1 MSELKA
7 RLRTDLTAAMKAK
20 DKLRLATL
28 RMILAAIQ
36 TEEVS
41 GKEAHDLTD
50 DDVLKVLAKEAKK
63 RGESAEIYTQNG
75 RGELAANEHAEA
87 QIINE
92 YLPTP
97 LTDEELATI
106 VDTAIAQVAED
117 LGERPAMKQMG
128 QVMKIASGLAAGKA
142 DGSRLSKAVKDRLE
156 CAPRSGAVMS
166 PSRAL
171 NRTTAAGTSEVPST
185 RGSPES
191 GCPAVGPES
200 GCSAARVPEPEQVE
214 PNRH

>member
-97 LTDEELATI
+97 LTDEELATM

-142 DGSRLSKAVKDRLE
+142 DGSRLSKAVKDRL
-156 CAPRSGAVMS
+156 
-166 PSRAL
+166 
-171 NRTTAAGTSEVPST
+171 
-185 RGSPES
+185 
-191 GCPAVGPES
+191 
-200 GCSAARVPEPEQVE
+200 
-214 PNRH
+214 

>member
-7 RLRTDLTAAMKAK
+7 RIRTDLTTAMKAK

-41 GKEAHDLTD
+41 GKEAHELTD
-50 DDVLKVLAKEAKK
+50 DDVLKVLAKESKK

-75 RGELAANEHAEA
+75 RGELAAHEHAEA

-97 LTDEELATI
+97 LTDEELASI
-106 VDTAIAQVAED
+106 VDTAIAQVAEE

-142 DGSRLSKAVKDRLE
+142 DGSRLSKAVKDRL
-156 CAPRSGAVMS
+156 
-166 PSRAL
+166 
-171 NRTTAAGTSEVPST
+171 
-185 RGSPES
+185 
-191 GCPAVGPES
+191 
-200 GCSAARVPEPEQVE
+200 
-214 PNRH
+214 

>member
-7 RLRTDLTAAMKAK
+7 RIRTDLTTAMKAK

-41 GKEAHDLTD
+41 GKEAHELTD
-50 DDVLKVLAKEAKK
+50 DDVLKVLAKESKK

-106 VDTAIAQVAED
+106 VDTAIAQVAEQ

-142 DGSRLSKAVKDRLE
+142 DGSRLSKAVKDRL
-156 CAPRSGAVMS
+156 
-166 PSRAL
+166 
-171 NRTTAAGTSEVPST
+171 
-185 RGSPES
+185 
-191 GCPAVGPES
+191 
-200 GCSAARVPEPEQVE
+200 
-214 PNRH
+214 

>member
-7 RLRTDLTAAMKAK
+7 RIRTDLTTAMKAK

-41 GKEAHDLTD
+41 GKEAHELTD
-50 DDVLKVLAKEAKK
+50 DDVLKVLAKESKK

-97 LTDEELATI
+97 LTDQELATI
-106 VDTAIAQVAED
+106 VDTAIAQVAEE

-142 DGSRLSKAVKDRLE
+142 DGSRLSKAVKDRL
-156 CAPRSGAVMS
+156 
-166 PSRAL
+166 
-171 NRTTAAGTSEVPST
+171 
-185 RGSPES
+185 
-191 GCPAVGPES
+191 
-200 GCSAARVPEPEQVE
+200 
-214 PNRH
+214 

>member
-7 RLRTDLTAAMKAK
+7 RIRTDLTTAMKAK

-41 GKEAHDLTD
+41 GKEAHELTD
-50 DDVLKVLAKEAKK
+50 DDVLKVLAKESKK

-97 LTDEELATI
+97 LTDEELASI
-106 VDTAIAQVAED
+106 VDTAIAQVAEE

-142 DGSRLSKAVKDRLE
+142 DGSRLSKAVKDRL
-156 CAPRSGAVMS
+156 
-166 PSRAL
+166 
-171 NRTTAAGTSEVPST
+171 
-185 RGSPES
+185 
-191 GCPAVGPES
+191 
-200 GCSAARVPEPEQVE
+200 
-214 PNRH
+214 

>member
-41 GKEAHDLTD
+41 GKEAHELTD

-142 DGSRLSKAVKDRLE
+142 DGSRLSKAVKDRL
-156 CAPRSGAVMS
+156 
-166 PSRAL
+166 
-171 NRTTAAGTSEVPST
+171 
-185 RGSPES
+185 
-191 GCPAVGPES
+191 
-200 GCSAARVPEPEQVE
+200 
-214 PNRH
+214 